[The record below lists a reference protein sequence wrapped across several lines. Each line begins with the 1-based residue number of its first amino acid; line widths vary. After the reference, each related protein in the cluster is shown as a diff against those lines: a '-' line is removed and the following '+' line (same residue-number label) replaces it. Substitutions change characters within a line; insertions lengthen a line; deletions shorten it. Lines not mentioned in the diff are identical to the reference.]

1 MATAVS
7 EHPKKPIDLAQ
18 RLRKSPLHGI
28 QPIEGEHLIELSKL
42 DTDPTNPGSHPL
54 SNRYQRREQ
63 PIHDSYDILG
73 RIIYPLVVCTIDD
86 GSGHFLLIDGHGR
99 FDEAKKRGEKKIKCI
114 IFPPLTVEQ
123 RIILRQ
129 VLNAAQEPFDAPL
142 ILRDLQTLAKERNLD
157 IRNNDADMDALLAD
171 FPESFATEKKK
182 LRVLAAWPEDIA
194 DKISID
200 VNKKGEDGEEQ
211 GVIGYAKINQLNV
224 LLNKLKNHHPTIAAH
239 YPGQKLHRQLLKLY
253 FDNVFRDGGRS
264 QEGISNANK
273 AIYHSQTDDPLISDF
288 LKGGMKVGE
297 FVDKAEAK
305 RRLREKSE
313 SPLVKLCNELKGIL
327 SGVYPPDLGQKEKF
341 ALKSTNTVISEVLA
355 EIAAA
360 KD

>member
-1 MATAVS
+1 
-7 EHPKKPIDLAQ
+7 
-18 RLRKSPLHGI
+18 
-28 QPIEGEHLIELSKL
+28 
-42 DTDPTNPGSHPL
+42 
-54 SNRYQRREQ
+54 
-63 PIHDSYDILG
+63 
-73 RIIYPLVVCTIDD
+73 
-86 GSGHFLLIDGHGR
+86 LLIDGHGR

-114 IFPPLTVEQ
+114 VFPFLTVEQ

-253 FDNVFRDGGRS
+253 FDNVFRDGMVMAASKQRDHGFG
-264 QEGISNANK
+264 EG
-273 AIYHSQTDDPLISDF
+273 
-288 LKGGMKVGE
+288 
-297 FVDKAEAK
+297 
-305 RRLREKSE
+305 
-313 SPLVKLCNELKGIL
+313 
-327 SGVYPPDLGQKEKF
+327 
-341 ALKSTNTVISEVLA
+341 TVLE
-355 EIAAA
+355 
-360 KD
+360 